1 MVFTPNATDLF
12 SILPALILSGVGLF
26 FLLIQFV
33 YHSNDHRVIRYLT
46 GTTLLVALYFVI
58 FNYNTSPGKGLFFN
72 NQVSINDISMWLNVI
87 YMVTAF
93 LTVIASPRILNQHGI
108 TFPEFYP
115 LMLFAVTGMY
125 FMTTGSDLI
134 VIFVGLELLSV
145 SLYVLIGMAHNE
157 MGSLEATLKY
167 FLLGAFSS
175 GFMLM
180 GIAFLFGGSGSTQID
195 VALKPLSLGGEIG
208 MFSKIGFGLFLVGVC
223 FKIALA
229 PFHSWTPDVY
239 EGALTTIT
247 GFMASGPKAAA
258 MGLML
263 ILFQYVP
270 VGETPNVWMI
280 LIGCIAALS
289 MTLGNVYALQQDNLK
304 RVLAYSS
311 ISHAG
316 YVVAGIVCG
325 AKMEVIYYLI
335 MYSFMN
341 IAAFAIIAY
350 LENGKYII
358 TYDSIKNL
366 VGKKPL
372 SAVGLLAI
380 FFSLGGIPPLGGFW
394 TKLFLFQK
402 IAESDHFLNR
412 FLLIVGVINSAIAIY
427 YYLRVTVSAFMSE
440 DKGDAT
446 MEPLSPSFGLSFATV
461 ISLLFVLFSWIVFQP
476 NSL

>member
-1 MVFTPNATDLF
+1 MVFTPNANDLI
-12 SILPALILSGVGLF
+12 SILPTLILCGVGLF
-26 FLLIQFV
+26 FLLVQFI

-46 GTTLLVALYFVI
+46 GISLLVALYFVH
-58 FNYNTSPGKGLFFN
+58 FNFHAKPGQGLFFN
-72 NQVSINDISMWLNVI
+72 NQIAINDITYWLNVI
-87 YMVTAF
+87 YIITAF

-115 LMLFAVTGMY
+115 LVLFAVSGMF

-134 VIFVGLELLSV
+134 VIFVGLELLSI

-157 MGSLEATLKY
+157 MSSLESTLKY

-180 GIAFLFGGSGSTQID
+180 GIAFLYGASGSTQLA
-195 VALKPLSLGGEIG
+195 VALAPLSQAGDTGL
-208 MFSKIGFGLFLVGVC
+208 FAKIGLGLFLVGVC
-223 FKIALA
+223 FKVALA

-247 GFMASGPKAAA
+247 GFMASGPKSAA

-263 ILFQYVP
+263 IIFQYIP
-270 VGETPNVWMI
+270 ASESPNVWVYT
-280 LIGCIAALS
+280 IGGIAALS
-289 MTLGNVYALQQDNLK
+289 MTLGNVFALKQENLK

-325 AKMEVIYYLI
+325 AKMEVIYYLM

-341 IAAFAIIAY
+341 IAAFAMIAY
-350 LENGKYII
+350 LENGKYVI
-358 TYDSIKNL
+358 TYNSIKFL
-366 VGKKPL
+366 ASKKPL
-372 SAVGLLAI
+372 TAVGLLAI

-402 IAESDHFLNR
+402 MAESEQFINR

-427 YYLRVTVSAFMSE
+427 YYLRVTVSAFMTE
-440 DKGDAT
+440 EKGDAT
-446 MEPLSPSFGLSFATV
+446 NEPLSPSFGLSFATV
-461 ISLLFVLFSWIVFQP
+461 VSLLFVLFSWILFQP

>member
-1 MVFTPNATDLF
+1 MVFTPNTTDLL
-12 SILPALILSGVGLF
+12 SILPALILCSVGLF
-26 FLLIQFV
+26 FLLTQFIF
-33 YHSNDHRVIRYLT
+33 HSNDHRVIRYLT
-46 GTTLLVALYFVI
+46 GISLLAALYAVI
-58 FNYNTSPGKGLFFN
+58 YNYNTTPGKGLFFN
-72 NQVSINDISMWLNVI
+72 NQIGINEISMWLNVI

-115 LMLFAVTGMY
+115 LMLFAVSGMF
-125 FMTTGSDLI
+125 FMTSGTDLI
-134 VIFVGLELLSV
+134 FIFVGLD
-145 SLYVLIGMAHNE
+145 VLIGMAHNE

-167 FLLGAFSS
+167 FLLGAFTS

-180 GIAFLFGGSGSTQID
+180 GIAFLFGGSGSTQLG
-195 VALKPLSLGGEIG
+195 VALRPLTQGGEIA
-208 MFSKIGFGLFLVGVC
+208 MFTKIGLGLFLVGVC
-223 FKIALA
+223 FKVALA
-229 PFHSWTPDVY
+229 PFHAWTPDVY
-239 EGALTTIT
+239 EGAHTTIT

-263 ILFQYVP
+263 IIFQYIP
-270 VGETPNVWMI
+270 VRETPSVWMY
-280 LIGCIAALS
+280 LIGGIAALS
-289 MTLGNVYALQQDNLK
+289 MTLGNVFALQQDNLK

-341 IAAFAIIAY
+341 IAAFAMIAY

-358 TYDSIKNL
+358 TYNSIKYL
-366 VGKKPL
+366 AGKKPL
-372 SAVGLLAI
+372 TAVGLLAI

-402 IAESDHFLNR
+402 IAESDQVLNR
-412 FLLIVGVINSAIAIY
+412 FLLIIGVINSAIAIY
-427 YYLRVTVSAFMSE
+427 YYLRVTVSAFMTE
-440 DKGDAT
+440 DKGEAAT
-446 MEPLSPSFGLSFATV
+446 EALEPSFGLSFATV

>member
-1 MVFTPNATDLF
+1 MVFTPNSIDLL

-58 FNYNTSPGKGLFFN
+58 FNYNTKPGKGLFFN
-72 NQVSINDISMWLNVI
+72 NQVAVNDITMWLNVI

-125 FMTTGSDLI
+125 FMTSGADLV
-134 VIFVGLELLSV
+134 VIFVGLELLSI

-180 GIAFLFGGSGSTQID
+180 GIAFLFGGSGSTQMDI
-195 VALKPLSLGGEIG
+195 ALKPLSMGGEVA

-223 FKIALA
+223 FKVALA

-270 VGETPNVWMI
+270 MVETPNVWMI
-280 LIGCIAALS
+280 IIGGIAALS
-289 MTLGNVYALQQDNLK
+289 MTLGNVFALQQDNLK

-325 AKMEVIYYLI
+325 AKMEVIYYLM

-341 IAAFAIIAY
+341 IAAFSIIAY
-350 LENGKYII
+350 LENGKYMI
-358 TYDSIKNL
+358 TYDSIKYL

-372 SAVGLLAI
+372 TAVGLLAI

-427 YYLRVTVSAFMSE
+427 YYLRVTVSAFMTE
-440 DKGDAT
+440 DKGDAAS
-446 MEPLSPSFGLSFATV
+446 EPLSPSFGLSFATV
-461 ISLLFVLFSWIVFQP
+461 ISLLFVLFSWILFQP

>member
-1 MVFTPNATDLF
+1 MVFTPNATDLL

-33 YHSNDHRVIRYLT
+33 YHDNDHRVIRYLT

-58 FNYNTSPGKGLFFN
+58 FNYNTSPGRGLFFN
-72 NQVSINDISMWLNVI
+72 NQVAINDITMWLNVI

-125 FMTTGSDLI
+125 FMTSGSDLI

-180 GIAFLFGGSGSTQID
+180 GIAFLFGGSGSTQLD
-195 VALKPLSLGGEIG
+195 VALKPLGMSGEIA

-270 VGETPNVWMI
+270 MVETSNVWMI
-280 LIGCIAALS
+280 IIGAIAAIS
-289 MTLGNVYALQQDNLK
+289 MTLGNVFALQQDNLK

-341 IAAFAIIAY
+341 IAAFAMIAY
-350 LENGKYII
+350 LENGKYQI
-358 TYDSIKNL
+358 TYDSIKYL

-372 SAVGLLAI
+372 TAVGLLAI

-440 DKGDAT
+440 DKGEAT
-446 MEPLSPSFGLSFATV
+446 NEPLSPSFGLSFATV

>member
-1 MVFTPNATDLF
+1 MVFTPNTTDLL

-58 FNYNTSPGKGLFFN
+58 FNYNTKPGKGLFFN
-72 NQVSINDISMWLNVI
+72 NQVAINDITMWLNVI

-180 GIAFLFGGSGSTQID
+180 GIAFLFGGSGSTQLD
-195 VALKPLSLGGEIG
+195 AALRPLNAGGEIA
-208 MFSKIGFGLFLVGVC
+208 MFTKIGFGLFLVGVC
-223 FKIALA
+223 FKVALA

-270 VGETPNVWMI
+270 MVETPNVWMI
-280 LIGCIAALS
+280 VIGGIAALS
-289 MTLGNVYALQQDNLK
+289 MTLGNVFALQQDNLK

-311 ISHAG
+311 VSHAG

-358 TYDSIKNL
+358 TYNSIKYL
-366 VGKKPL
+366 VGKKTINR
-372 SAVGLLAI
+372 SWTACDILLPWRHTTI
-380 FFSLGGIPPLGGFW
+380 RRILDK
-394 TKLFLFQK
+394 TFLVPK
-402 IAESDHFLNR
+402 NC
-412 FLLIVGVINSAIAIY
+412 
-427 YYLRVTVSAFMSE
+427 RV
-440 DKGDAT
+440 
-446 MEPLSPSFGLSFATV
+446 
-461 ISLLFVLFSWIVFQP
+461 
-476 NSL
+476 

>member
-1 MVFTPNATDLF
+1 MVFTPNATDLL

-46 GTTLLVALYFVI
+46 GTTLLVSLYFVI
-58 FNYNTSPGKGLFFN
+58 FNYNTTPGKGLFFN
-72 NQVSINDISMWLNVI
+72 NQVAINDITMWLNVI

-180 GIAFLFGGSGSTQID
+180 GIAFLFGGSGSTQLD
-195 VALKPLSLGGEIG
+195 AALKPLNAGGEIA
-208 MFSKIGFGLFLVGVC
+208 MFTKIGFGLFLVGVC
-223 FKIALA
+223 FKVALA

-270 VGETPNVWMI
+270 MVETPNVWMI
-280 LIGCIAALS
+280 VIGGIAALS
-289 MTLGNVYALQQDNLK
+289 MTLGNVFALQQDNLK

-311 ISHAG
+311 VSHAG
-316 YVVAGIVCG
+316 YVVAWIVCG

-358 TYDSIKNL
+358 TYDSIKYL

-427 YYLRVTVSAFMSE
+427 YYLRVTVSAFMTE
-440 DKGDAT
+440 DKGEAST
-446 MEPLSPSFGLSFATV
+446 ETLSPSFGLSFATV
-461 ISLLFVLFSWIVFQP
+461 VSLLFVLFSWIVFQP

>member
-1 MVFTPNATDLF
+1 MVFTPNATDLL

-46 GTTLLVALYFVI
+46 GTILLVGLYFVI
-58 FNYNTSPGKGLFFN
+58 FNCNTTPGKGLFFN
-72 NQVSINDISMWLNVI
+72 NQVAINDITMWLNVI

-180 GIAFLFGGSGSTQID
+180 GIAFLFGGSGSTQLD
-195 VALKPLSLGGEIG
+195 AALKPLNAGGEIA
-208 MFSKIGFGLFLVGVC
+208 MFTKIGFGLFLVGVC
-223 FKIALA
+223 FKVALA

-270 VGETPNVWMI
+270 MVETPNVWMI
-280 LIGCIAALS
+280 VIGGIAALS
-289 MTLGNVYALQQDNLK
+289 MTLGNVFALQQDNLK

-311 ISHAG
+311 VSHAG

-358 TYDSIKNL
+358 TYDSIKYL

-427 YYLRVTVSAFMSE
+427 YYLRVTVSAFMTE
-440 DKGDAT
+440 DKGEAST
-446 MEPLSPSFGLSFATV
+446 ETLSPSFGLSFATV
-461 ISLLFVLFSWIVFQP
+461 VSLLFVLFSWIVFQP

>member
-1 MVFTPNATDLF
+1 MVFTPNTNDLL
-12 SILPALILSGVGLF
+12 SILPALILCSVGLF
-26 FLLIQFV
+26 FLLTQFIF
-33 YHSNDHRVIRYLT
+33 HSNDHRVIRYLT
-46 GTTLLVALYFVI
+46 GISLLAALYAVI
-58 FNYNTSPGKGLFFN
+58 YNYNTTPGKGLFFN
-72 NQVSINDISMWLNVI
+72 NQIGINEISMWLNVI

-115 LMLFAVTGMY
+115 LMLFAVSGMF
-125 FMTTGSDLI
+125 FMTSGTDLI
-134 VIFVGLELLSV
+134 VIFVGLELLSI

-167 FLLGAFSS
+167 FLLGAFTS

-180 GIAFLFGGSGSTQID
+180 GIAFLFGGSGSTQLG
-195 VALKPLSLGGEIG
+195 VALRPLTQGGEIA
-208 MFSKIGFGLFLVGVC
+208 MFTKIGLGLFLVGVC
-223 FKIALA
+223 FKVALA

-263 ILFQYVP
+263 IIFQYIP
-270 VGETPNVWMI
+270 VGETPSVWMY
-280 LIGCIAALS
+280 LIGGIAALS
-289 MTLGNVYALQQDNLK
+289 MTLGNVFALQQDNLK

-341 IAAFAIIAY
+341 IAAFAMIAY

-358 TYDSIKNL
+358 TYNSIKYL
-366 VGKKPL
+366 AGKKPL
-372 SAVGLLAI
+372 TAVGLLAI

-402 IAESDHFLNR
+402 IAESDQVLNR
-412 FLLIVGVINSAIAIY
+412 FLLIIGVINSAIAIY
-427 YYLRVTVSAFMSE
+427 YYLRVSVSAFMTE
-440 DKGDAT
+440 DKGEAAT
-446 MEPLSPSFGLSFATV
+446 EALEPSFGLSFATV